1 MNKPWLAGLVMA
13 VILGGAADA
22 QAPISGK
29 LRQAASVADASQREP
44 RLIQLLGSIDPSA
57 PMDAATR
64 AELELLADYRSEL
77 MRPANPEHRVHLEQP
92 AFPIAA
98 RARALRAAAL
108 EADAA
113 RAWLARWRRDSVLPA
128 ADLRQPGTLSRVAEL
143 ASDAEVSA
151 LAANRPDWPDAAMA
165 VLAER
170 SGDAALIRDWLVAAD
185 GAGALR
191 FLARV
196 PARLDAGLA
205 FETLTAII
213 ESNPALASAA
223 TLPLASVDDPRRID
237 WLLAAL
243 DRPAYG
249 ASAAQAL
256 SRLPDSLWLDRL
268 DAAASASGWRH
279 RALALRWNG
288 TPPAAE
294 RLRQWQRNGVLPAA
308 LAREVASW
316 TE

>member
-128 ADLRQPGTLSRVAEL
+128 ADLRQPGRNCGRGGRPAARSLG
-143 ASDAEVSA
+143 AS
-151 LAANRPDWPDAAMA
+151 P
-165 VLAER
+165 ER
-170 SGDAALIRDWLVAAD
+170 SHLFAR
-185 GAGALR
+185 AGAP
-191 FLARV
+191 AP
-196 PARLDAGLA
+196 PARLTTPSPTHA
-205 FETLTAII
+205 F
-213 ESNPALASAA
+213 
-223 TLPLASVDDPRRID
+223 D
-237 WLLAAL
+237 
-243 DRPAYG
+243 
-249 ASAAQAL
+249 
-256 SRLPDSLWLDRL
+256 
-268 DAAASASGWRH
+268 
-279 RALALRWNG
+279 
-288 TPPAAE
+288 
-294 RLRQWQRNGVLPAA
+294 
-308 LAREVASW
+308 
-316 TE
+316 